1 MGIKLQ
7 AAFYMFSDL
16 DPAPAMRASPS
27 RPFDLNSTIHAASST
42 FSDSDPALQPPLS
55 EHNQQHT
62 GSRFPSESAKI
73 GDAEPPLLVA
83 SGTAELDKI
92 RRGTIDRKETVTAGS
107 VQYSPGCNGSL
118 LKFEIFA
125 NFNA

>member
-1 MGIKLQ
+1 M
-7 AAFYMFSDL
+7 S
-16 DPAPAMRASPS
+16 PAPAMRASS
-27 RPFDLNSTIHAASST
+27 YRFFNLGFTIHAASST
-42 FSDSDPALQPPLS
+42 FSDSDPTLQPPLS

-107 VQYSPGCNGSL
+107 VQYSLGCNGSL
-118 LKFEIFA
+118 LKLETFA